1 MTPEQKAK
9 EIVEKHYCIIEY
21 ATAGL
26 FEEDVDYVKARQTA
40 AKACAIEE
48 VRALIADNKTT
59 YKILLENHAQ
69 RAVPPIIK
77 REIELQ
83 NILTEIE
90 KL

>member
-9 EIVEKHYCIIEY
+9 EIVEKHYCIIED

-26 FEEDVDYVKARQTA
+26 FEEDVEYVKARQTA

-48 VRALIADNKTT
+48 VKAVIEELPDLVYGHFEDAPHQKIAVDNP
-59 YKILLENHAQ
+59 
-69 RAVPPIIK
+69 RIIYWK
-77 REIELQ
+77 Q
-83 NILTEIE
+83 VLTEIE

>member
-9 EIVEKHYCIIEY
+9 EIVEKHYCIIED

-48 VRALIADNKTT
+48 VKSVIDVIAD
-59 YKILLENHAQ
+59 LH
-69 RAVPPIIK
+69 IIANSEGIMK
-77 REIELQ
+77 SIIYHEKV
-83 NILTEIE
+83 LTEIE

>member
-1 MTPEQKAK
+1 MTPEEKAK

-48 VRALIADNKTT
+48 VKSVIDVIAD
-59 YKILLENHAQ
+59 LH
-69 RAVPPIIK
+69 IIANSEGIMK
-77 REIELQ
+77 SIIYHEKV
-83 NILTEIE
+83 LTEIE